1 MSDRLYNAAR
11 LAGSPFAFRC
21 EGLANIRD
29 HGPAVYVANHL
40 AAVGP
45 IETVLSL
52 PVRLYPWVIGE
63 TMDHAR
69 APRYLYDDL
78 VAPSWRLRGRFG
90 MFVSSVIARLAVGFL
105 WGLGCVEVDSNRGRY
120 LAPFRRSLALLQ
132 EGKSLLIFPEN
143 PRATLD
149 PVTRMRPFQRGF
161 VLLCPLFQ
169 NLTGRPLPL
178 YPVAVSPQR
187 RMVTVGEPI
196 FYEANGRRRE
206 DVLRTCARLEAEVQ
220 RLYLKGADGG
230 LGTGD

>member
-29 HGPAVYVANHL
+29 HGPAIYVANHL
-40 AAVGP
+40 AAIGP

-90 MFVSSVIARLAVGFL
+90 MLVSTVVARLAVGFL

-120 LAPFRRSLALLQ
+120 LAPFRQSLALLQ
-132 EGKSLLIFPEN
+132 EAKNLLIFPED
-143 PRATLD
+143 PRGPLD
-149 PVTRMRPFQRGF
+149 PTTRMRPFQRGF
-161 VLLCPLFQ
+161 VLLCPLYEG
-169 NLTGRPLPL
+169 LTGRRLPL
-178 YPVAVSPQR
+178 YPVAVSTR
-187 RMVTVGEPI
+187 RRVVTVGQPI

-206 DVLRTCARLEAEVQ
+206 DVLHTCARIEAQVQ
-220 RLYLKGADGG
+220 RLVVKDGMG
-230 LGTGD
+230 